1 MAASLSL
8 SYDDGAHASTPT
20 APAAPPVISFE
31 DVARLPEPADNVAI
45 ARRIIVEGSTLR
57 RAADGAT
64 FVLPHRILEGHRF
77 AVAPIAKGEAVHSWG
92 RPFGFA
98 SADIAPGAYVCNHR
112 VLAALSK
119 RSIDFALPAAANFSD
134 KVEPHVVDVARFVA
148 RPQVPLAPAA
158 EREAA
163 TFQGYVRGGGR
174 GVGTRNFVAVIG
186 TTSATAAF
194 ARALAK
200 RTNKAAAALP
210 GVDGVVP
217 IAHTEGMCA
226 REHCGDGD
234 GDGEG
239 EGEGK
244 GGAADAAP
252 APAAAAAAPA
262 AAAAETG
269 KPNNYDLLRRVLGH
283 FVVHCNV
290 GAALVLDRGGGG
302 GSTGEL
308 LTCAELRASMLAAG
322 LGARLAATQHAFVSL
337 TGEWEADMARCEA
350 IVRGWLAPPPG
361 EKEGEKKGEKKG
373 EEGGGGGHGV
383 AAARRTAQ
391 PLKHLRIAL
400 QCGGSDAFSGVSGNP
415 LAGWCARQAVRHGG
429 AAVLAETDELIGAE
443 AYVTDGARHAGVATR
458 FVETVE
464 RFKLWMRWHGQSAE
478 ANPSGGNNFRG
489 IYNISLKS
497 LGAAKKKPADVRL
510 DDVLEY
516 GECISA
522 RCAANA
528 AAAERGLPAG
538 GGAAEEEA
546 AGMPSGFGG
555 RGYFFMDSPGNDLE
569 SIAGQVA
576 TGCNVITFTT
586 GNGAMTNFPFV
597 PTLKLIT
604 TSGRYE
610 LLPGEMDFNC
620 GRFQD
625 GEDMDALGA
634 ELFALMVRTCS
645 GEQPSKG
652 ERAGHSQVS
661 IWREWTQTGFAED
674 GEGGG
679 GGGGGAE
686 AREAAAKMA
695 AAAAGASNGVG
706 GKGDDQTVDGD
717 RMRAQAAS
725 LLARL
730 HHPVVAALEKAGGA
744 PVALHAATTAA
755 AAAAGAGASDRAGG
769 SHVVQALQFATGL
782 AAGREPALDAVGL
795 VLPTSLCSSQIAVL
809 IAERMNA
816 AIAAAA
822 AAAAAAGADDGA
834 APFGSILRFVALPHT
849 EGCGCGTIGEDAS
862 LYEDVLLGHLTHPSV
877 ASALLLEHG
886 CEMKHNDLWHQQLA
900 KAGMSAEQYGWASVQ
915 IDGGVDAAYAKAQ
928 AWFAAHPARAA
939 PVSGGL
945 GALRL
950 ALMAAERLPAAVG
963 ALFAAVARVVVEAGG
978 TVVVPS
984 NSALLRNTAFLDE
997 LLECKDVVPTLA
1009 FGGRVGSASAS
1020 RREPP
1025 RPGLHVMSSTTLH
1038 WVEQLCGLGAAR
1050 CNIALAYAPTPKQ
1063 GHPMMP
1069 VVQVAAARPRAGG
1082 GAPAAKKLR
1091 CAANSSADVVLC
1103 DFSECCLA
1111 ASVAPDPTQ
1120 ATVGAC
1126 GWLDDT
1132 LRVLAAV
1139 GSRERVT
1146 TNAND
1151 TDFQVTRGTTGC
1163 SN

>member
-1 MAASLSL
+1 
-8 SYDDGAHASTPT
+8 
-20 APAAPPVISFE
+20 
-31 DVARLPEPADNVAI
+31 
-45 ARRIIVEGSTLR
+45 
-57 RAADGAT
+57 
-64 FVLPHRILEGHRF
+64 
-77 AVAPIAKGEAVHSWG
+77 
-92 RPFGFA
+92 
-98 SADIAPGAYVCNHR
+98 
-112 VLAALSK
+112 
-119 RSIDFALPAAANFSD
+119 
-134 KVEPHVVDVARFVA
+134 
-148 RPQVPLAPAA
+148 
-158 EREAA
+158 
-163 TFQGYVRGGGR
+163 
-174 GVGTRNFVAVIG
+174 
-186 TTSATAAF
+186 
-194 ARALAK
+194 
-200 RTNKAAAALP
+200 
-210 GVDGVVP
+210 
-217 IAHTEGMCA
+217 
-226 REHCGDGD
+226 
-234 GDGEG
+234 
-239 EGEGK
+239 
-244 GGAADAAP
+244 
-252 APAAAAAAPA
+252 
-262 AAAAETG
+262 
-269 KPNNYDLLRRVLGH
+269 
-283 FVVHCNV
+283 
-290 GAALVLDRGGGG
+290 
-302 GSTGEL
+302 
-308 LTCAELRASMLAAG
+308 
-322 LGARLAATQHAFVSL
+322 
-337 TGEWEADMARCEA
+337 
-350 IVRGWLAPPPG
+350 
-361 EKEGEKKGEKKG
+361 
-373 EEGGGGGHGV
+373 V

-415 LAGWCARQAVRHGG
+415 LAGWCARHAVRHGG

-538 GGAAEEEA
+538 AGAAEEA
-546 AGMPSGFGG
+546 GADGMPSGFGG

-625 GEDMDALGA
+625 GEDMGALGA

-674 GEGGG
+674 GEG

-730 HHPVVAALEKAGGA
+730 HHPVVAALEKAGGV

-755 AAAAGAGASDRAGG
+755 AAADAGASDRAGS

-822 AAAAAAGADDGA
+822 AAGADGSA

-915 IDGGVDAAYAKAQ
+915 IDGGIDAAYAKAQ
-928 AWFAAHPARAA
+928 AWFVAHPARAA

-1082 GAPAAKKLR
+1082 GAPPAKKLR
-1091 CAANSSADVVLC
+1091 CAANPSADIVLC